1 MRAYDID
8 VISDGDSTRHFKT
21 YIACRGYLK
30 DFYTTLGF
38 SQVESIDDFKKG
50 AQFES
55 FGTHFELDMWIDY
68 TDDDKQNNNGNI

>member
-1 MRAYDID
+1 MQRLPKRFLYNF
-8 VISDGDSTRHFKT
+8 R
-21 YIACRGYLK
+21 
-30 DFYTTLGF
+30 F